1 MIGVR
6 GSGLR
11 HIFNS
16 HITMNTLYIILK
28 GIVADILKT
37 TSTSYIITP
46 TINYYTLC
54 KIYTLRS
61 NRYTKRSTMVTWV
74 MGGRVSGMGPISGS
88 VITIESF
95 YMIWRGWVS
104 GIFVPRSTSTI
115 INTYTTPL
123 FTMITTYISPPITI
137 TDTDITPLNAITNI
151 SYSLITVHILVNR
164 KRGNGRTKQY
174 TTPTWFTRGIV
185 SGLVLSLWCNNTT
198 SFRFS
203 DRSMNGLRSKI
214 SQFFPSS
221 PILSRSI
228 IQ

>member
-74 MGGRVSGMGPISGS
+74 MGGRVSGMGPIFRSTL
-88 VITIESF
+88 TINSF

-104 GIFVPRSTSTI
+104 GIFVPRSISTI
-115 INTYTTPL
+115 MNTYITPL
-123 FTMITTYISPPITI
+123 VTMITTYISPPIAI
-137 TDTDITPLNAITNI
+137 IATDITPINAITNI
-151 SYSLITVHILVNR
+151 SYFIIAVHILVNR
-164 KRGNGRTKQY
+164 KIGNWWTHQY
-174 TTPTWFTRGIV
+174 TKSPWVTRGIV

-203 DRSMNGLRSKI
+203 QRSTNGLRSKI
-214 SQFFPSS
+214 SQFPPSS
-221 PILSRSI
+221 TIMSPSI